1 MKKKNLNSLKLNKK
15 SISSLHEN
23 QLNGGTGSWW
33 TDNSICDCATE
44 RNCTD
49 TECHTVWDC
58 EL

>member
-1 MKKKNLNSLKLNKK
+1 MKKKNLRSLKLNKK
-15 SISSLHEN
+15 SISSLQED
-23 QLNGGTGSWW
+23 QLNGGTW
-33 TDNSICDCATE
+33 TRWTNNSICDCETE

>member
-1 MKKKNLNSLKLNKK
+1 MKKQNLNQLKLNKK
-15 SISSLHEN
+15 SISSLQED

-33 TDNSICDCATE
+33 TDYSVCYCDTKG
-44 RNCTD
+44 CTD